1 MKPTRIVLIVAAIV
15 IGAAIA
21 HLELSR
27 KKTGYVLINDLYSKF
42 ELRKEYT
49 QKFERTKN
57 ERQKILDS
65 LAINLRILANQIQ
78 QEKMKNKER
87 IDTYNYKREDFLQ
100 KQKTFDEDNAQ
111 LIKQYDEQI
120 LSQLNQYVKEYG
132 ERNGYDYIF
141 GNDGNGSLMYAY
153 ESDNVTP
160 HVLAYINTKYQ
171 GGQ

>member
-1 MKPTRIVLIVAAIV
+1 MVATVFVVAVV
-15 IGAAIA
+15 I

-42 ELRKEYT
+42 ELQKEYT

-78 QEKMKNKER
+78 EEKMKDKER
-87 IDTYNYKREDFLQ
+87 IDAYNYQREAYLQ
-100 KQKTFDEDNAQ
+100 KQKTFEEDNAQ
-111 LIKQYDEQI
+111 LVKQYDEQI
-120 LSQLNQYVKEYG
+120 LNQLNQYVKEYG

-160 HVLAYINTKYQ
+160 HVLSFINKKYQ
-171 GGQ
+171 GGE